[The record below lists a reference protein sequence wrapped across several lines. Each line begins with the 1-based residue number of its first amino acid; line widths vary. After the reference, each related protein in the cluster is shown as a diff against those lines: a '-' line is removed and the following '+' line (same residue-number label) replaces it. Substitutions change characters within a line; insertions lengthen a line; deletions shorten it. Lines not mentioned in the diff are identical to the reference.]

1 MWPGELATVLALATA
16 IVLSSLVILRF
27 RKSWREILVNR
38 KLPAGFADFW
48 VVYTQFLVIF
58 IPIIGVLLARPS
70 ADSQASILSMWMD
83 QMLWGLVGMVAAV
96 LLSAFG
102 VGAFIPSLPTINVS
116 AEQGDDL
123 NRLLAR
129 VEEIRARDILR
140 RTGTVEGSRQ

>member
-1 MWPGELATVLALATA
+1 MRSDELATFLALATA

-27 RKSWREILVNR
+27 RKSWREILLNR
-38 KLPAGFADFW
+38 KIPAGFADFW
-48 VVYTQFLVIF
+48 AVYTQFLVIF
-58 IPIIGVLLARPS
+58 LPVIGVLLARPS
-70 ADSQASILSMWMD
+70 AASQASILSMWLD

-96 LLSAFG
+96 LLSAFA
-102 VGAFIPSLPTINVS
+102 VGAFIPSIPTINVS